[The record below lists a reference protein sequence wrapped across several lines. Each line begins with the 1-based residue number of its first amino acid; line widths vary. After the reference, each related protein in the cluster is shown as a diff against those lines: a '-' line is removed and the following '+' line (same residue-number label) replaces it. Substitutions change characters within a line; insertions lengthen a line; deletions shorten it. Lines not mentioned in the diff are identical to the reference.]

1 MKTNDFIQ
9 NAQKLKNAGNYLDSL
24 IVLGKA
30 LEKDKMN
37 KEIYYS
43 IGKIYYLLK
52 DRNAAVKNYLIAL
65 HLFIEEMVNSPDAKA
80 ADVILMDLPVKT
92 KKELLKIDPKS
103 LYIMIDVNTPRHIAH
118 AFIDY
123 NKNIEISHNSVN
135 QYIKNIRGSAEEQPN
150 ENDNEF
156 TVYYMTGISF
166 CVNIMDFSI
175 LLHEIPNYYSNLDEM
190 KMEQIFESVYN
201 DILESYK

>member
-1 MKTNDFIQ
+1 MKTNDLIK
-9 NAQKLKNAGNYLDSL
+9 NAQKLKNTGNYLESL
-24 IVLGKA
+24 IELGKA

-43 IGKIYYLLK
+43 IGKVYYLLE

-65 HLFIEEMVNSPDAKA
+65 HLFIEEMVNSEDSNA
-80 ADVILMDLPVKT
+80 ANVILMDLPEET
-92 KKELLKIDPKS
+92 KKELSKIGPKAK
-103 LYIMIDVNTPRHIAH
+103 YIMIDVNTPRHIAH

-123 NKNIEISHNSVN
+123 NENIEINHNSVN
-135 QYIKNIRGSAEEQPN
+135 QYIKNIQGNAEKQVN
-150 ENDNEF
+150 ENNNEF
-156 TVYYMTGISF
+156 TVYYMTGVSF
-166 CVNIMDFSI
+166 CVNIMDFNI
-175 LLHEIPNYYSNLDEM
+175 LLDEIPDYYFSFDEM